1 MIIVIRKS
9 LFIQVEDI
17 LEKVGRA
24 FSDNMAQVDWMDQ
37 ATRNKAEEKLK
48 FISPM
53 IGYPDWIL
61 NVAKLDKY
69 YENVSTR
76 YRSTAGQESFSTHF
90 TV

>member
-17 LEKVGRA
+17 LEKVRRA
-24 FSDNMAQVDWMDQ
+24 FSDNMPQVDWMDQ
-37 ATRNKAEEKLK
+37 ATRIKAEEKLK

-61 NVAKLDKY
+61 NVTKLDKY

-76 YRSTAGQESFSTHF
+76 YYSNVGQKSFNAHF
-90 TV
+90 TL

>member
-1 MIIVIRKS
+1 
-9 LFIQVEDI
+9 
-17 LEKVGRA
+17 
-24 FSDNMAQVDWMDQ
+24 MAQIDWMDQ

-61 NVAKLDKY
+61 NATKLDEA
-69 YENVSTR
+69 YENVSIR
-76 YRSTAGQESFSTHF
+76 YRSTAGYESFSTHF

>member
-17 LEKVGRA
+17 LEKVRRA
-24 FSDNMAQVDWMDQ
+24 FSDNMAQIDWMDQ